1 MAMAKEYIIC
11 VDDERVVVQSLKQ
24 ELKIDPFFRDIVI
37 EITDSPGD
45 VPALVDAIVADGGDL
60 LVVISDQRMPLMT
73 GDELLVEIHRRLPN
87 THKILLTGY
96 ADIDAIVKLVNANA
110 LYRYI
115 AKPWDWQDMIL
126 TIKDA
131 CMAFRQRRMIETL
144 SLKIESMTYAMVAA
158 LENANLYFDEETGNH
173 VRRISLLSEFIGKG
187 AGVDEQFVKMVKLY
201 APLHDIGKVGVRKEI
216 LNKPGKLTVEEFE
229 HIKEH
234 VTIGHRIIDDRAID
248 EMAKNIVLYH
258 HEKWAGG
265 GYVHGLAG
273 ENIPLEARIVSIAD
287 VFDALVSKR
296 VYKSEMSLDEALAIM
311 ERERGVSFDPALLDP
326 FIEGI
331 RAIRF
336 PEGLYGALG

>member
-1 MAMAKEYIIC
+1 MAREYIIC

-24 ELKIDPFFRDIVI
+24 ELKLDPFFRDIVI
-37 EITDSPGD
+37 EISDSPRE
-45 VPALVDAIVADGGDL
+45 VPSLVEEIVAEGGDL
-60 LVVISDQRMPLMT
+60 LAVISDQRMPLMA
-73 GDELLVEIHRRLPN
+73 GDELLVEIHRRLPH

-96 ADIDAIVKLVNANA
+96 ADIEAIVRLVNANA

-131 CMAFRQRRMIETL
+131 CLAFRQRRMIETL

-158 LENANLYFDEETGNH
+158 LENANLFFDEETGNH
-173 VRRISLLSEFIGKG
+173 VRRISLLSEFIGKR

-201 APLHDIGKVGVRKEI
+201 SPLHDIGKVGVRKEI
-216 LNKPGKLTVEEFE
+216 LNKPGRLTAEEFE

-234 VTIGHRIIDDRAID
+234 VRIGHRIIDDRAID

-265 GYVHGLAG
+265 GYAHGLAG
-273 ENIPLEARIVSIAD
+273 EEIPLEARIVSIAD

-311 ERERGVSFDPALLDP
+311 RRERGVSFDPALLDP
-326 FIEGI
+326 FVAGIE
-331 RAIRF
+331 AIRF
-336 PEGLYGALG
+336 PDDLYGVTPFE